1 MDKILT
7 VTENKLQTAF
17 PEVVGLMLSIHNI
30 NLEKSESLFPES
42 PFGCWYSKEK
52 NLVIHCINT
61 NYKDWQT
68 LSPSLFADMCDEA
81 SKRKVKLIHL
91 WYDVWANNNEL
102 VQKRLLAQAG
112 ISKKIFARN
121 TEVVELT
128 KKESTIFFETNHL
141 QKSANANFH
150 YGLMHRNEIVAAI
163 SFSKARKMT
172 YEKELFQSYELIRFA
187 SMAGYTITGGLSK
200 LVQHFI
206 RTQNAKHIM
215 TYADRDWSDGIS
227 YRKLG
232 FRFIENLEP
241 QSFIIDRIGLKRMFI
256 DEIKLSTI
264 NGYSKNLPPWKRENT
279 LIKVYNSGS
288 AKYILDLR

>member
-1 MDKILT
+1 MEKILT
-7 VTENKLQTAF
+7 ENENKLQTAF
-17 PEVVGLMLSIHNI
+17 CEVVESMYRIHDI
-30 NLEKSESLFPES
+30 DMEKSESLFPES
-42 PFGCWYSKEK
+42 PFGFLYSKK
-52 NLVIHCINT
+52 NNLAIHCINT
-61 NYKDWQT
+61 NYKNWQT
-68 LSPSLFADMCDEA
+68 LSPFLFSDMCDEA
-81 SKRKVKLIHL
+81 AKRKIKLIHL

-121 TEVVELT
+121 TDVVELN
-128 KKESTIFFETNHL
+128 KKDATTFFETNHL
-141 QKSANANFH
+141 QKNANANFH

-187 SMAGYTITGGLSK
+187 SIAGYTVTGGLSK
-200 LVQHFI
+200 LLQHFI
-206 RTQNAKHIM
+206 KTQKAKHIM
-215 TYADRDWSDGIS
+215 TYADRDWSDGLS

-232 FRFIENLEP
+232 FRFIENLKP

-256 DEIKLSTI
+256 DENKLSTI
-264 NGYSKNLPPWKRENT
+264 NGYAKRLPPWKPENT